1 MIIRLSSVV
10 ALLLAF
16 HLLVPA
22 VAAAERAVAACALG
36 SKAGWLQRDRG

>member
-22 VAAAERAVAACALG
+22 VAAPAAPSDLSTSTTGLWAL
-36 SKAGWLQRDRG
+36 RDRR